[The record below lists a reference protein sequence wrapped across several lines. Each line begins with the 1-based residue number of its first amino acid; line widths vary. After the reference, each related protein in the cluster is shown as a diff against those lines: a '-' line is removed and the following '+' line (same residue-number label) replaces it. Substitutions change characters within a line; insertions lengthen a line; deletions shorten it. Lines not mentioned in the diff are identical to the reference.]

1 MSKMVKS
8 KKFFIVSDQ
17 KLKRNRKVQSRLQS
31 KPSKIRKNLHNMHE
45 NHFDQS
51 REKIK
56 FWANVIVDDFYV
68 DFC

>member
-31 KPSKIRKNLHNMHE
+31 NTSKIRKNRHNIHE
-45 NHFDQS
+45 NYIDQS

-56 FWANVIVDDFYV
+56 FWANVTVDDFYV